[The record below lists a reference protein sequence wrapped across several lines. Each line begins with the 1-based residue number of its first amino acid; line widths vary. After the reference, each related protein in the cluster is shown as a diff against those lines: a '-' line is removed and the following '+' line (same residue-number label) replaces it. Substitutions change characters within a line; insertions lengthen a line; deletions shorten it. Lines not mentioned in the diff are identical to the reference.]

1 MPFLHVCIRH
11 MAEPAWRFPALL
23 VRLVPCPSTSRVK
36 NILFPPSPPKSSPP
50 HRVTGTGPQTY
61 STSFPSLHLLI
72 PHCHPL
78 GPVRTSLTRRQH
90 SSWRTSLYRPSNLA
104 HAIRTIP
111 RLSNGHAHNDR
122 RALGKW
128 KSTRRSGS
136 NKLMHV
142 LQNAF
147 ESNWSRPDSTNMSP
161 RAKTKPE

>member
-1 MPFLHVCIRH
+1 MPFLHVCIPH
-11 MAEPAWRFPALL
+11 IAEPAWRFLHSSSALS
-23 VRLVPCPSTSRVK
+23 LVPPRRASRTSFF
-36 NILFPPSPPKSSPP
+36 LPSPPKSSPP
-50 HRVTGTGPQTY
+50 HRATGTGPQTY

-90 SSWRTSLYRPSNLA
+90 GSWRTSLCRPSNPA

-136 NKLMHV
+136 NELMHV
-142 LQNAF
+142 LQNVF
-147 ESNWSRPDSTNMSP
+147 EGNWSRPDCMNMSP
-161 RAKTKPE
+161 WAKRPE